1 MSLKEIASMVGTS
14 VSTVSR
20 VLNNTSS
27 TCASRDLQ
35 DRIWEAARQTG
46 YLPNE
51 AARQL
56 KRADHSP
63 TQDAHVSIVLARITS
78 LEKDLFF
85 SELFRNLEVELMKQ
99 RARTDHVIYA
109 DESFS
114 QDLSATD
121 GVIILGRCSQRL
133 LSHITGQNQNIVG
146 IWRNSMNFNVDEVV
160 CDGKKAAELA
170 MRHLLSCGHKK
181 IAYIGDCS
189 YESRYIGYCNML
201 IQNQIPM
208 DYNLIKQTN
217 QTGEEAETAFLELL
231 QDKLSGKADFTAIFC
246 ANDSTAIRVLALL
259 RTQKKAVRES
269 ISVISIDNVEESQE
283 TRPLLTTIQIPR
295 SEMAHMA
302 VTLLLDRIAHSHE
315 EAVRIEFPCRLVLR
329 DSCYKIN

>member
-27 TCASRDLQ
+27 TCASKDLQ
-35 DRIWEAARQTG
+35 NRIWEAARKTG

-56 KRADHSP
+56 KKADGTSSKTPHI
-63 TQDAHVSIVLARITS
+63 SIVLARITS

-85 SELFRNLEVELMKQ
+85 SELFRNLEIELMKQ
-99 RARTDHVIYA
+99 RTQIDHVIYA
-109 DESFS
+109 NESFS

-133 LSHITGQNQNIVG
+133 LNHITAQNRHVVG
-146 IWRNSMNFNVDEVV
+146 IWRNSMNFDVDEVV

-170 MRHLLSCGHKK
+170 MRHLLSYGHKK

-201 IQNQIPM
+201 IQNQIPIN
-208 DYNLIKQTN
+208 YNLIKQTN
-217 QTGEEAETAFLELL
+217 QTGEEAEPAFLELL
-231 QDKLSGKADFTAIFC
+231 QNKLSGNADFTAIFC
-246 ANDSTAIRVLALL
+246 ANDSTAIRVLELL
-259 RTQKKAVRES
+259 RKQKKTVRES

-283 TRPLLTTIQIPR
+283 THPLLTTIQIPR

-302 VTLLLDRIAHSHE
+302 VALLLDRIARAHE
-315 EAVRIEFPCRLVLR
+315 ESVRIELSCRLVPR

>member
-27 TCASRDLQ
+27 TCASKDLQ
-35 DRIWEAARQTG
+35 NRIWEAARRTG

-56 KRADHSP
+56 QKADSAP
-63 TQDAHVSIVLARITS
+63 AQTFHVSIVLARITS

-99 RARTDHVIYA
+99 RTRIDDVIYA
-109 DESFS
+109 EESFS
-114 QDLSATD
+114 QDLSSTG
-121 GVIILGRCSQRL
+121 GVIILGRCSQKL
-133 LSHITGQNQNIVG
+133 LSHITAQNHNVVG
-146 IWRNSMNFNVDEVV
+146 IWRNPMNFNVDEVI
-160 CDGKKAAELA
+160 CDGKKAAEQA

-201 IQNQIPM
+201 IQYQIPM

-217 QTGEEAETAFLELL
+217 QTGEEAEPAFLELL
-231 QDKLSGKADFTAIFC
+231 QNKLSGKADFTAIFC
-246 ANDSTAIRVLALL
+246 ANDSTAMRVLALL
-259 RTQKKAVRES
+259 RAQKKAVRES

-302 VTLLLDRIAHSHE
+302 VTLLLDRISHAHE
-315 EAVRIEFPCRLVLR
+315 EAVRIELPCRLVLR
-329 DSCYKIN
+329 DSCYSIN